1 MDARQADLLRKID
14 PAELGHRL
22 RAARVAKGMT
32 QTDLAGADVSVGYVS
47 RIESGHRRPNLQ
59 VLTDLC
65 VRLGTPV
72 EQLLMGVAPQELEQ
86 IKLTLDF
93 AELSLESGQ
102 AQAAEAQA
110 REALE
115 QAEGASLKELVYRA
129 RFLVARALE
138 AQGFVDD
145 AIIALETM
153 LSPRVGTVMH
163 IKVGIALSR
172 CYRESGDFSKAVEV
186 GEMILEQLADTPLDS
201 SDEAVQMAVTLAA
214 AYFERGDT
222 SQAVRVCRKAVTK
235 AEKLESPERPRLR
248 VLERQHHGARPG
260 FGPRRGPA
268 RRARPPAARRRTGR
282 SQPGPAAQPPRASC
296 SCGSTRRMID
306 EARRTWRQAA
316 EELSWCSA
324 GPVEI
329 ARNDLAS
336 ARAHF
341 LKGDI
346 GGAQVMSGQSTR
358 DDPGTRTVRGRGR
371 EVAGGTELRGGQARS
386 KQAVKSYREA
396 VLVLTSIG
404 SDRGRRGTVV
414 RVGGSA
420 RGCRRLRRCAR
431 RIQERRRL
439 DGVAK
444 PADSATEPA
453 GLGKR
458 H

>member
-115 QAEGASLKELVYRA
+115 QAEA
-129 RFLVARALE
+129 RL
-138 AQGFVDD
+138 AQG
-145 AIIALETM
+145 ARLPSSLPASPAHSRPRASSTTPSSSSRPCS
-153 LSPRVGTVMH
+153 SPRVGSVMQ

-222 SQAVRVCRKAVTK
+222 GQAVRVCRKAVTK
-235 AEKLESPERPRLR
+235 AEKLESPKARASAYWNASIME
-248 VLERQHHGARPG
+248 ARPG
-260 FGPRRGPA
+260 RRPRRDPAGRARPGSCWPRGRTPATSAGLRTQLGIMQLRMDPPQIDEAQEHLAPGRRGVRVVQRRARSTSPATSSPRRG
-268 RRARPPAARRRTGR
+268 RTTWRAM
-282 SQPGPAAQPPRASC
+282 
-296 SCGSTRRMID
+296 STRLRSMS
-306 EARRTWRQAA
+306 AQCPRLGAGTCHRSWRPTPRRSKDRRLRRQ
-316 EELSWCSA
+316 E
-324 GPVEI
+324 
-329 ARNDLAS
+329 
-336 ARAHF
+336 
-341 LKGDI
+341 
-346 GGAQVMSGQSTR
+346 
-358 DDPGTRTVRGRGR
+358 
-371 EVAGGTELRGGQARS
+371 RS
-386 KQAVKSYREA
+386 KQAVVPTARQCSCS
-396 VLVLTSIG
+396 TSIG
-404 SDRGRRGTVV
+404 SDREAAQLWFELAGLLED
-414 RVGGSA
+414 VGDFDAA
-420 RGCRRLRRCAR
+420 RDAYKAPPLRRVLQSR
-431 RIQERRRL
+431 PTVRGNQQ
-439 DGVAK
+439 V
-444 PADSATEPA
+444 
-453 GLGKR
+453 
-458 H
+458 

>member
-102 AQAAEAQA
+102 AHAAEAQA

-186 GEMILEQLADTPLDS
+186 GEMTLEQLADTPLDS

-235 AEKLESPERPRLR
+235 AEKLESPKARASAYWNASIMEHAQGSVRDAVPLAERALQLLAEGQDSRNLARLR
-248 VLERQHHGARPG
+248 TTLGMMQLRLD
-260 FGPRRGPA
+260 
-268 RRARPPAARRRTGR
+268 PP
-282 SQPGPAAQPPRASC
+282 
-296 SCGSTRRMID
+296 MVD
-306 EARRTWRQAA
+306 EAEKNLAQAA
-316 EELSWCSA
+316 EELIWCSA

-329 ARNDLAS
+329 ARNDLAI
-336 ARAHF
+336 ARARF

-346 GGAQVMSGQSTR
+346 GGAQVMSGQIHE
-358 DDPGTRTVRGRGR
+358 TVQAHAPF
-371 EVAGGTELRGGQARS
+371 VAADAKSLEGQAFAAAGQID
-386 KQAVKSYREA
+386 QAVKSYREA

-404 SDRGRRGTVV
+404 SDRG
-414 RVGGSA
+414 A
-420 RGCRRLRRCAR
+420 AELWF
-431 RIQERRRL
+431 EL
-439 DGVAK
+439 
-444 PADSATEPA
+444 A
-453 GLGKR
+453 GLLEEVGDLDAARDAYKSAAVSTGLR
-458 H
+458 SRPTVRQNQQV